1 MILCHSIAEL
11 RSAIAQRRR
20 NEGGKVAFVP
30 TMGNLHSGHIHL
42 IHEAHKE
49 GDTVVCSIFVNPM
62 QFGPNEDLDSYPRT
76 LEADSEKLSE
86 AGCHILFAPNASEI
100 YPTGLE
106 SQTQVNVPELGEELC
121 GATRPGHFTGVTTV
135 VSKLFNIVQPDVAL
149 FGQKDFQQ
157 LAIIRKMAQDLCMP
171 LEIKGVPTVRMES
184 GLALSSRN
192 GYLTQEEL
200 VVAPTLYQTLV
211 KIRQSIEAGQS
222 DFDTLCDRA
231 KSELRAKGFRPDY
244 LSIRRQADLKI
255 ADNTS
260 SHLVILAAAQLGKA
274 RLIDNIAFALNQK

>member
-11 RSAIAQRRR
+11 HSAIAERRR
-20 NEGGKVAFVP
+20 NTDGKIAFVP

-76 LEADSEKLSE
+76 LEADSEKLSA
-86 AGCHILFAPNASEI
+86 AGCHILFAPSASEI
-100 YPTGLE
+100 YPNGLD
-106 SQTQVNVPELGEELC
+106 SQTLVNVPELGEELC
-121 GATRPGHFTGVTTV
+121 GAARPGHFTGVTTI

-149 FGQKDFQQ
+149 FGQKDYQQ

-171 LEIKGVPTVRMES
+171 LEIKGVATVRSES

-200 VVAPTLYQTLV
+200 EIAPTLYQTLV
-211 KIRQSIEAGQS
+211 KIRQLIEAGQA
-222 DFDTLCDRA
+222 DFDKLCQQA
-231 KSELRAKGFRPDY
+231 KTELNAKGFITDY
-244 LSIRRQADLKI
+244 LSIRRQSDLKP
-255 ADNTS
+255 ADSKDTR
-260 SHLVILAAAQLGKA
+260 LVILAAAHLGKA

>member
-1 MILCHSIAEL
+1 MILCHTIAEL
-11 RSAIAQRRR
+11 RAAIAERRR

-30 TMGNLHSGHIHL
+30 TMGNLHSGHIQL

-49 GDTVVCSIFVNPM
+49 GNTVVCSIFVNPM

-76 LEADSEKLSE
+76 LEADSEQLSQ
-86 AGCHILFAPNASEI
+86 AGCHILFAPNANEI
-100 YPTGLE
+100 YPNGLD

-121 GATRPGHFTGVTTV
+121 GAARPGHFTGVTTV

-171 LEIKGVPTVRMES
+171 LEIKGVPTVRAES

-200 VVAPTLYQTLV
+200 AQAPALYQTLV
-211 KIRQSIEAGQS
+211 KIRQSIEAGES
-222 DFDTLCDRA
+222 DFDKLCQQA
-231 KSELRAKGFRPDY
+231 KTELSTQGFTPDY
-244 LSIRRQADLKI
+244 LSVRRQSDLKT
-255 ADNTS
+255 AEPNDS
-260 SHLVILAAAQLGKA
+260 QLVILAAAHLGKA